1 MESFVTVRTSFWGSH
16 TLKNHP
22 SHGREC
28 GHTWVVELTVAGE
41 EDPDRWMT
49 PVDEEAF
56 EQLFWTVSQ
65 ELRGKDLDKMLSPSL
80 STDMGI
86 CHWFYEKFALKYDV
100 REVRCWHD
108 DRKMVSTLRA
118 P

>member
-1 MESFVTVRTSFWGSH
+1 MESFVTARTSFWGSH

-22 SHGREC
+22 EHGRQC
-28 GHTWVVELTVAGE
+28 GHSWTVTVTVAGE
-41 EDPDRWMT
+41 EDADRWMM
-49 PVDEEAF
+49 PIDEGKF
-56 EQLFWTVSQ
+56 EQELWSFSQ
-65 ELRGKDLDKMLSPSL
+65 ELRGRDIDTMLKPSL

-86 CHWFYEKFALKYDV
+86 CHWFYEKLAIRYDV

-108 DRKMVSTLRA
+108 DHKTESMLRA